1 MKILRKSVSLLF
13 VVLLLGWYANPTVH
27 TLLNGPSVVE
37 MVQAAPGFW
46 NDADRLTSVRTAG
59 DTRLADVTQT
69 DIPVRLFGGVPLRTL
84 HTAGERRSVTVS
96 GHAIGIV
103 LHTKGVQVVGLT
115 PVSAASGIVSPAV
128 EAGLLPGDAILAID
142 GQPVSNANDFAER
155 CKTADPLSLAVQRE
169 GHTRT
174 VTLTPAMDA
183 EGVYRVGAW
192 VRDSTSG
199 IGTLSFI
206 DTVSGRYAA
215 LGHGVSDVDTGALFT
230 VGSGAVFSA
239 SVTGVLRGS
248 GGDAGELIGV
258 FPTDPV
264 SAIGTVTQNTPCGIA
279 GTLHTQEQGETV
291 PLAAAGEI
299 ALGEATMYAQVDGD
313 DIRPYAVRVIRLD
326 VQSSPQVN
334 GFMIEVTDDALL
346 ALTGGIVQGMSGS
359 PVVQGGKLIG
369 VVTHVLLQNNR
380 RGYCIYAD
388 LMADKLL

>member
-1 MKILRKSVSLLF
+1 
-13 VVLLLGWYANPTVH
+13 
-27 TLLNGPSVVE
+27 
-37 MVQAAPGFW
+37 
-46 NDADRLTSVRTAG
+46 
-59 DTRLADVTQT
+59 
-69 DIPVRLFGGVPLRTL
+69 
-84 HTAGERRSVTVS
+84 
-96 GHAIGIV
+96 
-103 LHTKGVQVVGLT
+103 
-115 PVSAASGIVSPAV
+115 
-128 EAGLLPGDAILAID
+128 
-142 GQPVSNANDFAER
+142 
-155 CKTADPLSLAVQRE
+155 
-169 GHTRT
+169 
-174 VTLTPAMDA
+174 
-183 EGVYRVGAW
+183 
-192 VRDSTSG
+192 
-199 IGTLSFI
+199 
-206 DTVSGRYAA
+206 
-215 LGHGVSDVDTGALFT
+215 
-230 VGSGAVFSA
+230 
-239 SVTGVLRGS
+239 GVLRGS

-258 FPTDPV
+258 FPTDPA

-279 GTLHTQEQGETV
+279 GTLHAQVQGETV